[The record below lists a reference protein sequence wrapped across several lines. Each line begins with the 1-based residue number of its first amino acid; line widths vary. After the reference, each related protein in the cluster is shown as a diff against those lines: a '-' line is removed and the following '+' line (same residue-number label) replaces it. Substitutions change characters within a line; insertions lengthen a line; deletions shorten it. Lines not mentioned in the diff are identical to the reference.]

1 MAIVDHT
8 DIETALTLLATA
20 VSDMAPSAG
29 VRFAQKAQREFAA
42 IETRHL
48 AALNERD
55 RRRASSAGGTRS
67 RKETLKASKRSETVA
82 HNASLATKLA
92 AGHIGTEQLDAIA
105 HATEKS
111 GGEAASDSKLIS
123 DIESSKPDDAQ
134 KVAQRWLEQRETN
147 AAQTRYDRQNQQ
159 RKAVAGHDPI
169 TGCATLT
176 LTGPEER
183 IANLKRRVEQRAND
197 LYQAD
202 GGRDLPHH
210 EHPRTHHQRCF
221 DAAEE
226 IILNT
231 TTTNDNGN
239 GNDNGNSNSNGDTNT
254 RVSAPHP
261 KAMIHVSLIVD
272 DTAASEIRATCPDG
286 SGYLPES
293 VLERYD
299 CESVI
304 AGTVYNESGDVL
316 WFGRQRRYAT
326 PAQFAALIARDGG
339 CVLCARNPEFCEA
352 HHLLPYNAPDKGETN
367 ISDLALVCKSCHPWL
382 HDTKRTLI
390 WTNAPPNDPP
400 DERAGPNQPPKRIWT
415 TRPATPNEIAA
426 HRPTNTK
433 SRTNRAA

>member
-1 MAIVDHT
+1 MAIIDHT
-8 DIETALTLLATA
+8 DIETALQLLATA

-48 AALNERD
+48 ASLDERD

-82 HNASLATKLA
+82 HNSSLADKLA
-92 AGHIGTEQLDAIA
+92 KGHIGTEQLDAIA

-111 GGEAASDSKLIS
+111 GAEAASDSKLIS
-123 DIESSKPDDAQ
+123 DIESSKPDDAN
-134 KVAQRWLEQRETN
+134 KITQRWLEQREEN
-147 AAQTRYDRQNQQ
+147 AAQSRYDRQNQQ

-176 LTGPEER
+176 LTGPQER
-183 IANLKRRVEQRAND
+183 IAAMKRRVEQRAD
-197 LYQAD
+197 ELYQAD

-210 EHPRTHHQRCF
+210 EHPRTHHQRRF

-226 IILNT
+226 IILGNS
-231 TTTNDNGN
+231 TNMSASSTNGN
-239 GNDNGNSNSNGDTNT
+239 GDTKT

-326 PAQFAALIARDGG
+326 PTQFAALIARDGG

-367 ISDLALVCKSCHPWL
+367 IDELALVCKSCHPWL

-390 WTNAPPNDPP
+390 WTNAPPDQTPTND
-400 DERAGPNQPPKRIWT
+400 RAGPNQPPKRIWT

-426 HRPTNTK
+426 HQPTDQTG
-433 SRTNRAA
+433 RTNKAA